1 MTAPR
6 ASEPPLENLE
16 FQTSLVAAILEAS
29 PDGVLVVDAA
39 GLIVVHNRRL
49 LELFGI
55 PPERLFGPGG
65 GSLAGLPDRP
75 LLAAVLEL
83 VAEPALF
90 LERVAALY
98 ADPRLVDDCELSLK
112 DGRTL
117 ERHSRAL
124 YGPDRQYLGRVWFFR
139 DVSPRKRTEAALREL
154 SRLDPLT
161 GLANRREFFE
171 VAKRE
176 FVRARRTGRA
186 LSFLMLDLDAFKR
199 VNDDWGH
206 ATGDLV
212 LKAVATCVA
221 GALRAMDHFARI
233 GGEEFVILAPDAD
246 GEAAFVLA
254 ERVRACVG
262 ALTVAAD
269 TGRIQVTVSL
279 GVATL
284 RAGDASPDDVL
295 ARADAAMY
303 AAKRAGR
310 NCSMRAE

>member
-1 MTAPR
+1 
-6 ASEPPLENLE
+6 
-16 FQTSLVAAILEAS
+16 VA
-29 PDGVLVVDAA
+29 
-39 GLIVVHNRRL
+39 HNRRL
-49 LELFGI
+49 LDVFGI

-65 GSLAGLPDRP
+65 GSLAGLSDRP

-90 LERVAALY
+90 MERVAALY
-98 ADPRLVDDCELSLK
+98 ADPRLVDDCELALK

-124 YGPDRQYLGRVWFFR
+124 YAADRQYLGRVWFFR
-139 DVSPRKRTEAALREL
+139 DVSSRKRTEAALREL

-176 FVRARRTGRA
+176 FIRARRTGRA

-212 LKAVATCVA
+212 LKAVATCAA

-246 GEAAFVLA
+246 GQAAFVLA
-254 ERVRACVG
+254 ERVRVRRRPRRRCRRGPHPADREPRRRDAAG
-262 ALTVAAD
+262 RRRVA
-269 TGRIQVTVSL
+269 RRRP
-279 GVATL
+279 
-284 RAGDASPDDVL
+284 RARRRRHGTPPS
-295 ARADAAMY
+295 ARAATARCARSDPIPRGGWGSGAERDRAAHSVPQQLSPVTFPDQLSPT
-303 AAKRAGR
+303 GD
-310 NCSMRAE
+310 S